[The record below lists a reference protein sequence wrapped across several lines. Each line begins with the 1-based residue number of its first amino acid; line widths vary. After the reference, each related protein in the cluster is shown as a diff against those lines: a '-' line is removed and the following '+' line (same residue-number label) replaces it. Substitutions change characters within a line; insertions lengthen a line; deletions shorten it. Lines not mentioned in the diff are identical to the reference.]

1 MKKQT
6 IGLEILTKNKYST
19 YNSIFNLNSEMIFE
33 CNVFYLYSISYA
45 CILIINLFHLI
56 YNQAPTGLLR
66 VEFIGWIPT
75 EEKPTS
81 LSFRGDCYLRSD
93 MVGSILTLVFAS
105 GQIENIPLL
114 YVHPADHDLTSR
126 QRLAFEDITHSE
138 LNSVTLGDSKS
149 FW

>member
-1 MKKQT
+1 MFD
-6 IGLEILTKNKYST
+6 LD
-19 YNSIFNLNSEMIFE
+19 F
-33 CNVFYLYSISYA
+33 
-45 CILIINLFHLI
+45 I
-56 YNQAPTGLLR
+56 YNFGIHSRFSIQSDPFKKKLVLINIQAPTGLLR

-114 YVHPADHDLTSR
+114 YVHPADHDMTSR